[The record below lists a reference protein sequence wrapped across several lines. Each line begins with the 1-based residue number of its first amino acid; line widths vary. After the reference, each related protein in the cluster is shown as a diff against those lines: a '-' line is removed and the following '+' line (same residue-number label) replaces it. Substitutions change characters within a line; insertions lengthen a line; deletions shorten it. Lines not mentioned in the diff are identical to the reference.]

1 MHHTPVCQA
10 KFPAQKSAP
19 HMRRVAPAAQTTAA
33 PPPNRAVSFFY
44 LLCVCTHRERVL
56 GAVSGCFIFL
66 AVFFVCVHTHTHV
79 YMVHDCV
86 RLRARV
92 CVRAYE
98 CENIYSCTT
107 LSLCNIQLHNTFSAQ
122 HYIQLHNT
130 FSVQFLT
137 TQHVTRDTYE

>member
-1 MHHTPVCQA
+1 MCIYVYMHHTPVCQA
-10 KFPAQKSAP
+10 KSPAQKSAP

-44 LLCVCTHRERVL
+44 LSCVCTHRERVL
-56 GAVSGCFIFL
+56 GAVSCCFIFL
-66 AVFFVCVHTHTHV
+66 GVFFVCVHTHTQV

-92 CVRAYE
+92 CVRACE

-107 LSLCNIQLHNTFSAQ
+107 LSLCIFNSTQKMCVFPNAFQLYTHHPTC
-122 HYIQLHNT
+122 
-130 FSVQFLT
+130 
-137 TQHVTRDTYE
+137 HV